1 MEKNERVKTAYEYLR
16 NIGKVH
22 TQQDLADSMGMKK
35 ESISRAFSGNESYL
49 TDKFLYKFN
58 QAFGN
63 LFNID
68 WLLYEEGDMI
78 THPIQSVG
86 DISHSTVSGVNVNG
100 KDIHIISPE
109 AYQTLLKIIDSNQ
122 KTTEKFQEQIDRL
135 ITIIEY
141 KYGVP
146 PKTNDVDSR

>member
-1 MEKNERVKTAYEYLR
+1 MEKNERIRTAYEYLR
-16 NIGKVH
+16 NIGKIH
-22 TQQDLADSMGMKK
+22 TQQDLADSMGVKK

-58 QAFGN
+58 QTFGN
-63 LFNID
+63 IFNID

-78 THPIQSVG
+78 THPVQSVG
-86 DISHSTVSGVNVNG
+86 DISHSNVSGVNVNG

-109 AYQTLLKIIDSNQ
+109 AYQTLLKIIESNQ

-141 KYGVP
+141 KYGIP
-146 PKTNDVDSR
+146 QK